1 MEPTSIILVLCE
13 RKPPVTSVFSWQGTN
28 NGQLWCFLLISLTK
42 SPVTGDFRR
51 HYANVTRYAPILSAL
66 WWIRH
71 AISRCR
77 AISCPLA
84 VKFEKG
90 DGYKLYHRPVCGYRH
105 YITYMHNTRFSVL
118 LNTEKNHLLIKVNE
132 RKMLFMFI
140 NNHQQYEKLW
150 CEYVNNL
157 AYRHQFAVCNVAYML
172 FSSKSSVSLFSH
184 FLSHAFLT
192 VMTQKRHGVNHQ
204 QLNNLSIVCWSGP
217 KYHQSSKLVFL
228 CDGES
233 ISDWWI
239 YVWKGQYCE

>member
-13 RKPPVTSVFSWQGTN
+13 RKPPVTSVFSLQGTN
-28 NGQLWCFLLISLTK
+28 NGELWCFLSISLTK

-51 HYANVTRYAPILSAL
+51 HYANVTRYAGPILSAL
-66 WWIRH
+66 WW
-71 AISRCR
+71 
-77 AISCPLA
+77 AISCPFA

-90 DGYKLYHRPVCGYRH
+90 YGYKWRHRPVCGYRH
-105 YITYMHNTRFSVL
+105 NITYMHNTRFSVL
-118 LNTEKNHLLIKVNE
+118 LNTENHLLIKVNE

-184 FLSHAFLT
+184 FLSHALLT
-192 VMTQKRHGVNHQ
+192 VMPQKGHGVNHQ
-204 QLNNLSIVCWSGP
+204 QLNNLSIVC
-217 KYHQSSKLVFL
+217 
-228 CDGES
+228 
-233 ISDWWI
+233 
-239 YVWKGQYCE
+239 